1 MASAASIEP
10 AAHRDQESYPQVMTQ
25 TPTKPS
31 PPSSDRAKQIRLVL
45 WILLA
50 AIVAGGLVWYSA
62 LTTSRPAPEVPQP
75 AANAQLV
82 RGDSHR
88 LTSPAVEKAQLVEFL
103 DFECESCRAAHPLVE
118 ELKREY
124 GDRITFV
131 NRYFPLPGHR
141 NSGTAALAVEA
152 SAQQGKYEQMAAKLF
167 ETQPQW
173 GGKQVSQAALF
184 RGYAQELGLDL
195 ARYDAAVADE
205 GTRERIRQDVEDG
218 TALGVTGTPTFFLN
232 GKKLVL
238 NTEADFRQLL
248 TDAAR

>member
-1 MASAASIEP
+1 
-10 AAHRDQESYPQVMTQ
+10 MTQ
-25 TPTKPS
+25 TPTKPT
-31 PPSSDRAKQIRLVL
+31 PPPGDPAKKIRLVL

-50 AIVAGGLVWYSA
+50 AIVAAGLVWSA
-62 LTTSRPAPEVPQP
+62 VLTTSRPAPEASQP

-173 GGKQVSQAALF
+173 GGKQESQAAVF

-205 GTRERIRQDVEDG
+205 GTKERIRKDAGDG

-238 NTEADFRQLL
+238 NTEAEFRQLL